1 MSLFFSL
8 GTKRSLFFAL
18 CKLNL
23 TKSAQRYNKNFT
35 YASVRVFF
43 FAKVT
48 ILSLDFR
55 RIGHFAG
62 CKRVSVSLW
71 VILQAGRDT
80 PLKSSS
86 FGIA

>member
-1 MSLFFSL
+1 MDNGYGRQGGIGVKASTGDGRLRTL
-8 GTKRSLFFAL
+8 HAHRGMDDGVRS
-18 CKLNL
+18 NL
-23 TKSAQRYNKNFT
+23 K
-35 YASVRVFF
+35 
-43 FAKVT
+43 
-48 ILSLDFR
+48 IR

-80 PLKSSS
+80 PLKTSS

>member
-1 MSLFFSL
+1 MIRTYPSIGRNWS
-8 GTKRSLFFAL
+8 
-18 CKLNL
+18 
-23 TKSAQRYNKNFT
+23 KSSAG
-35 YASVRVFF
+35 
-43 FAKVT
+43 KVYHT
-48 ILSLDFR
+48 FDIFDSLDNQKYR

-80 PLKSSS
+80 PLKTSS